1 MAAAPLPKPTPA
13 MPHEFSQVVVSRRT
27 RRVLR
32 QPLPFSGGDH
42 TQGVIND
49 IGQVPNGKVNNYCF
63 DCQNLSVLPAIGFIN
78 KLRTGFKRCPVSA
91 PQQWVPA
98 GV

>member
-1 MAAAPLPKPTPA
+1 MVAAPLPKPTPA
-13 MPHEFSQVVVSRRT
+13 MPHEFTQVVVSPRT
-27 RRVLR
+27 RRMLR
-32 QPLPFSGGDH
+32 QPLSFSGGDH
-42 TQGVIND
+42 THEVIND

-63 DCQNLSVLPAIGFIN
+63 DCQNLSVLPATSFIN
-78 KLRTGFKRCPVSA
+78 KLRTGFTRYPVSA